1 MAKNFKN
8 RRPDVELL
16 NEDHD
21 FKTDVLPPAAQE
33 LESTVI
39 GAILIDNM
47 VINDI
52 LQLISHKHFYKKE
65 NIEVFKAIENLNA
78 KSEPVD
84 ANTLIEELKRM
95 NSLNDVGGRNYI
107 IEIASDA
114 TSSANV
120 SHYARI
126 ILEKYILR
134 NLINLSG
141 KIIERALDPTVNT
154 FNLLDSSE
162 RELLEVS
169 ETLSKKKVISVKDEM
184 DSFLQELGTRRSD
197 KKLITGVPTGF
208 TLLDDYTSGFQKSEL
223 IIIAGRPSHGK
234 TALALNI
241 ARNAAVQK
249 EKKVAIF
256 SIEMSYKELL
266 LRLLSSETGVNAR
279 ELKTGRASPSDW
291 EIVQKNYHK
300 LKTGIFIDDSSELSI
315 LELRA
320 KARRLHYD
328 EGLDMIIVDYLQ
340 LVKGQDNPERRD
352 LEVAYVSRGL
362 KALAKDL
369 EIPVVACAQLN
380 RGVEARGGERKPQLA
395 DLRESGS
402 IEQDADVVIFVHRP
416 ALSKKKDATDDPEEL
431 KKVDIIIGKQRNGPV
446 TDFGLIFEPD
456 YTRFSN
462 KMPPPIIPEMPDDFS
477 NIPQE
482 SKF

>member
-21 FKTDVLPPAAQE
+21 FKTDVLPPAAPE
-33 LESTVI
+33 LEYTVI

-47 VINDI
+47 VINDV

-107 IEIASDA
+107 IDIVSDA

-141 KIIERALDPTVNT
+141 KIIEKSLDPTVNT

-197 KKLITGVPTGF
+197 KKRITGVPTGF

-462 KMPPPIIPEMPDDFS
+462 KMPPPVIPEMPGDFT
-477 NIPQE
+477 NISQE

>member
-1 MAKNFKN
+1 MAKNYKSKK
-8 RRPDVELL
+8 RDVELL

-21 FKTDVLPPAAQE
+21 FRTDKVPPSAPE
-33 LESTVI
+33 LESNVI

-47 VINDI
+47 VLNDV
-52 LQLISHKHFYKKE
+52 LQLIRHEHFYKKE
-65 NIEVFKAIENLNA
+65 NIEIFKAIENLNNRN
-78 KSEPVD
+78 EPVD
-84 ANTLIEELKRM
+84 ANTIIEELKRM
-95 NSLNDVGGRNYI
+95 NSLTVAGGRENI
-107 IEIASDA
+107 IDIASEA

-141 KIIERALDPTVNT
+141 KIIEKSLDPTVNT
-154 FNLLDSSE
+154 FNLLDTSE
-162 RELLEVS
+162 KELLEVS
-169 ETLSKKKVISVKDEM
+169 ESLSKKKVIAVKDEM
-184 DSFLQELGTRRSD
+184 DSFLQELGARKSDRR
-197 KKLITGVPTGF
+197 LITGVPTGF

-234 TALALNI
+234 TAFALNI
-241 ARNAAVQK
+241 ARNAASHK
-249 EKKVAIF
+249 DRKIAIF

-279 ELKTGRASPSDW
+279 NLKTGRVSPQDW

-320 KARRLHYD
+320 KARRLNYD

-369 EIPVVACAQLN
+369 QIPVVACAQLN
-380 RGVEARGGERKPQLA
+380 RSVESRGGERKPQLA

-416 ALSKKKDATDDPEEL
+416 SLSKKKDSSDDPEEL
-431 KKVDIIIGKQRNGPV
+431 KRVDIIIGKQRNGPV
-446 TDFGLIFEPD
+446 AEFDLIFEPD
-456 YTRFSN
+456 YTRFTN
-462 KMPPPIIPEMPDDFS
+462 KIPPPVIPEMPGDFG
-477 NIPQE
+477 NKPQE

>member
-1 MAKNFKN
+1 MAKNIKYKEKKE
-8 RRPDVELL
+8 ELL
-16 NEDHD
+16 NEDYD
-21 FKTDVLPPAAQE
+21 LGIDKKPPSAPE
-33 LESTVI
+33 LESSVI

-47 VINDI
+47 VINDV
-52 LQLISHKHFYKKE
+52 LQLITHKHFYRKE
-65 NIEVFKAIENLNA
+65 NSIIFSAIENLN
-78 KSEPVD
+78 KKNEPVD

-95 NSLNDVGGRNYI
+95 NSLNDAGGRDYI
-107 IEIASDA
+107 IEIASD
-114 TSSANV
+114 TSSSANV

-134 NLINLSG
+134 NLINVSS
-141 KIIERALDPTVNT
+141 KIIEKSLDPTVNT

-169 ETLSKKKVISVKDEM
+169 EFLSKKKIISIKDEM
-184 DSFLQELGTRRSD
+184 DSFFEELALRRSD
-197 KKLITGVPTGF
+197 RRNITGIPTGF

-241 ARNAAVQK
+241 ARNAAVLN
-249 EKKVAIF
+249 KKTVAIF
-256 SIEMSYKELL
+256 SIEMSHKELM
-266 LRLLSSETGVNAR
+266 LRLLSAETGVNAR
-279 ELKTGRASPSDW
+279 NLKTGRVSPEEW
-291 EIVQKNYHK
+291 GIIQKNYHK
-300 LKTGIFIDDSSELSI
+300 LKTEIFIDDSSELSI

-320 KARRLHYD
+320 KARRLMYD
-328 EGLDMIIVDYLQ
+328 KKLDMIIVDYLQ

-369 EIPVVACAQLN
+369 DIPVVACAQLN
-380 RGVEARGGERKPQLA
+380 RGIESRGADKKPQLA

-416 ALSKKKDATDDPEEL
+416 ALSKKRDAVDDPDEFKRVE
-431 KKVDIIIGKQRNGPV
+431 IIIGKQRNGPV
-446 TDFGLIFEPD
+446 TDFDLIFEPD
-456 YTRFSN
+456 YTRFAN
-462 KMPPPIIPEMPDDFS
+462 KIPEPVIPEMPPELS
-477 NIPQE
+477 SQKE